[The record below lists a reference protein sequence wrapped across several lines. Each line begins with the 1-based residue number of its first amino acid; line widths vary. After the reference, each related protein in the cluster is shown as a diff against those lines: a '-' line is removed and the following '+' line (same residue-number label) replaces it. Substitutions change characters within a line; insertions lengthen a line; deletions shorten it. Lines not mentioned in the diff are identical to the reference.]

1 MIATAVVEA
10 RTSKQNPILKYGIRD
25 DCRMEGKAAA
35 HLLALFT
42 VAVWGLTFI
51 STKNLLESFTPIEV
65 LVIRF
70 FIGLI
75 ALFLLCPH
83 LFRPS
88 ERREEIEF
96 ALAGLFG
103 VCFYFLF
110 ENFALTYTY
119 ASNVGVIVAVVPFF
133 TALFS
138 LAFFSDEE
146 RLGAW
151 FFPGFIISM
160 TGIGIVSFGS
170 DGVEVDVKG
179 DLLAL
184 SACFM
189 WAIYSVI
196 LRRISSRGYNT
207 IQVTRRTFIY
217 GLMFMVPIALAMG
230 FDPDW
235 GALMD
240 VSNLKDAA
248 FLGVV
253 ASAVCYVTWAL
264 SISGLGVV
272 SASQYIYLI
281 PVITVIASAILLGEP
296 LTCLTVVGVAF
307 TLAGLILSQRGTGIS
322 EDQDRS

>member
-1 MIATAVVEA
+1 M
-10 RTSKQNPILKYGIRD
+10 D
-25 DCRMEGKAAA
+25 GKVAA

-42 VAVWGLTFI
+42 VIVWGLTFI

-83 LFRPS
+83 LFRPND
-88 ERREEIEF
+88 RREELEF

-110 ENFALTYTY
+110 ENFALMYTY

-133 TALFS
+133 TALLSFV
-138 LAFFSDEE
+138 FFRQEE
-146 RLGAW
+146 RLGTW

-160 TGIGIVSFGS
+160 IGIGIVSFGS
-170 DGVEVDVKG
+170 DGVDINLKG

-189 WAIYSVI
+189 WAVYSVI

-217 GLMFMVPIALAMG
+217 GLIFMVPIALMMG

-240 VSNLKDAA
+240 LFNLKDAA

-253 ASAVCYVTWAL
+253 ASAICYVTWAS
-264 SISGLGVV
+264 SIKRMGVV
-272 SASQYIYLI
+272 STSQYIYLVPI
-281 PVITVIASAILLGEP
+281 ITVIASAILLGEP
-296 LTCLTVVGVAF
+296 LTHLTVIGVAF
-307 TLAGLILSQRGTGIS
+307 TLAGLILSQRGAGIS
-322 EDQDRS
+322 GNQDKS